1 MLVVSVRSAA
11 GQPAAAAD
19 EAFQRGREALKV
31 GNYVVACAAFEDSQR
46 LDPQLTTQFNL
57 ALCDEQLGKLASAL
71 AIHKELAIKDDNLP
85 RRAKAADMVTELE
98 GRVARLR
105 IDVAKVDAQLPPGP
119 KMEGGGFTPPP
130 GPKMEG
136 GGFTP
141 PPGPKMEGGGFT
153 PPPGIEVTVNGLRA
167 TNFKDM
173 PIDLGVSHVVAH
185 APGFIEWRGDV
196 TAKDER
202 QKVVITVAFQ
212 PVASTT
218 PVSPIEPPS
227 VPRDEPSSMRTRLGV
242 AGMVVG
248 GVTFAGGVTYG
259 LLARSKWNQAK
270 DLCGGTTCATQE
282 AVDRGN
288 DLVHE
293 ARKRGTISTA
303 LFVGGGLIAGAGVIL
318 WVTAPKAERSV
329 VLVPAASTSS
339 VGVALFGRY

>member
-1 MLVVSVRSAA
+1 
-11 GQPAAAAD
+11 
-19 EAFQRGREALKV
+19 
-31 GNYVVACAAFEDSQR
+31 
-46 LDPQLTTQFNL
+46 
-57 ALCDEQLGKLASAL
+57 
-71 AIHKELAIKDDNLP
+71 
-85 RRAKAADMVTELE
+85 
-98 GRVARLR
+98 
-105 IDVAKVDAQLPPGP
+105 
-119 KMEGGGFTPPP
+119 
-130 GPKMEG
+130 
-136 GGFTP
+136 
-141 PPGPKMEGGGFT
+141 
-153 PPPGIEVTVNGLRA
+153 
-167 TNFKDM
+167 M